1 MWEFGVDN
9 LVHGRRASLKM
20 ESNQLMMRS
29 ALARLQYWSEQLALA
44 KAANNHERQELCLKF
59 VNEYNTLIEDMIQT
73 ALRPGTEVQP

>member
-1 MWEFGVDN
+1 
-9 LVHGRRASLKM
+9 M

-44 KAANNHERQELCLKF
+44 KVANNPDRERLCLNF

-73 ALRPGTEVQP
+73 ALRPGTEAQP